1 MRRHLH
7 VDRWGV
13 RFAATARMATCN
25 LTESSVLVSTRKEHS
40 QMHEH
45 THTHVLYTHT
55 HTHTHTQT
63 HRHTDTHAY
72 VHISLLVQ
80 VPVVIQ
86 ELVLLVYS

>member
-40 QMHEH
+40 QMREH
-45 THTHVLYTHT
+45 THTHVLHT
-55 HTHTHTQT
+55 HTHTHT